1 MRCPVKHRFPYTS
14 VKEKWKCRLVM
25 MISASCILIPG
36 EDLLIIYDLLYKV
49 CRIVTLRWISLPFS
63 EQFILY
69 FDPFSTSWSYL
80 CILQLCLNADFI
92 ARVVFMGRWEYL
104 NLFESEILKN
114 IYNWGGIY
122 KYPVLEKKRLFS
134 NLLHSNTK

>member
-1 MRCPVKHRFPYTS
+1 MICYT
-14 VKEKWKCRLVM
+14 K
-25 MISASCILIPG
+25 
-36 EDLLIIYDLLYKV
+36 Y
-49 CRIVTLRWISLPFS
+49 RIVTLRWISLPLS
-63 EQFILY
+63 EQFIFY

-92 ARVVFMGRWEYL
+92 ARVIFMGRWEYL
-104 NLFESEILKN
+104 NLFEPEILKN

-134 NLLHSNTK
+134 NLLHSNTKKRNTFSLKIILNTFFPSIYEFTWENNSISKFSKILFF